1 MSEETGLVRLS
12 QDCALT
18 CHSPGL
24 RKRSSRGHR
33 HKVGEDPDCPNNP
46 GLMDGTILLFLAGQV
61 AGSFVRGYA
70 DDDLHASPFV
80 RGQVVRN
87 KFTD

>member
-24 RKRSSRGHR
+24 PKGSSRGHR
-33 HKVGEDPDCPNNP
+33 HNVGEDPDCPNNP
-46 GLMDGTILLFLAGQV
+46 GLMDGTNLYGHRFKYEI
-61 AGSFVRGYA
+61 
-70 DDDLHASPFV
+70 DSPRSTSIVECRLSDRVF
-80 RGQVVRN
+80 GIHC
-87 KFTD
+87 DSHWL